1 MTRARF
7 RLKCFD
13 FPLNTQDTP
22 LLNMSNKTVDIDLV
36 SRASETCLGGFCAK
50 GSIIALQDLQDEPT
64 DGQPLKRRIVAV
76 HVGTHNGLEFR
87 AKHIKA
93 MVKAAQDFKKKEKLQ
108 YFKVPIVL
116 DHSPHFLDKVG
127 ATFEL
132 NNGKHPDDGKDAAIA
147 DVDFWTNTSILKEVS
162 ERVRLDPENTFF
174 SVRVRGKIGEDDDG
188 DFLYDMELIHIAV
201 VNEPAD
207 QGAKMIEELKAK
219 KDNSDFPLN
228 NGKGNEDSKKLEE
241 KAMEKDE
248 IDKITKQ
255 LQKEADEKL
264 KAREAELKKEIE
276 TELKEKGELVALRA
290 EVLALDKDVD
300 TEMLESFSKDQLVR
314 YTADLERLL
323 TTVVQTGKSTEA
335 QAGEQSAEDLA
346 NKYFGELDVTKGATA
361 QEGS

>member
-1 MTRARF
+1 M
-7 RLKCFD
+7 D
-13 FPLNTQDTP
+13 D
-22 LLNMSNKTVDIDLV
+22 KTVDIDLI
-36 SRASETCLGGFCAK
+36 SRASDACLGGLCAK
-50 GSIIALQDLQDEPT
+50 GNIIALQDLQDEPT
-64 DGQPLKRRIVAV
+64 DDQPLKRRIVAV

-87 AKHIKA
+87 PKEIKA
-93 MVKAAQDFKKKEKLQ
+93 MVKAAQDFKKKENLQ

-116 DHSPHFLDKVG
+116 DHSPWFLDKVG

-147 DVDFWTNTSILKEVS
+147 DIDFWTNTPILKEVS

-228 NGKGNEDSKKLEE
+228 NGKVNEVSKKLEA

-248 IDKITKQ
+248 IDKITEQ

-264 KAREAELKKEIE
+264 KARETELKAEIE

-290 EVLALDKDVD
+290 EVLTLDKDVD
-300 TEMLESFSKDQLVR
+300 IEMLESFNKDQLVK
-314 YTADLERLL
+314 YKADLERLL
-323 TTVVQTGKSTEA
+323 TTVVQTGKATEA
-335 QAGEQSAEDLA
+335 QAGEQSPEDLA
-346 NKYFGELDVTKGATA
+346 NKYFGKLDETGAAA